1 MLRGAAAALAVAV
14 AAAATA
20 CGGSDAD
27 KAGGGSPGK
36 PRVLTLVSE
45 DDPQFTGAPEF
56 ADAVARLSR
65 GTLRIRLVKA
75 GRGAEIGYERGTID
89 DVRAGRAQLG
99 IIGVRV
105 WDTMGVKS
113 FRALLAPL
121 LVDSVE
127 LEMRVLASSL
137 PDRMLEG
144 VERAGVVGVA
154 VLPGPLRLPFGLS
167 RAFLGPRDYR
177 GRAFG
182 VRPGGVATTSL
193 RALGAR
199 ARAYVPGD
207 LSGLD
212 GAELDPTTVV
222 YNGFDQRRGWLTTN
236 VVLWPKPY
244 SIVMNRRAFAALTRD
259 QRELLRRAGREAAE
273 PERRQV
279 ESDAAAALAQ
289 ACTAG
294 KLVFTEASPGELA
307 ALRRSVRPVYDELA
321 RDPATADA
329 LEEIVA
335 IRGDRSRSPTSEPHC
350 RKVGGEAVPSTAL
363 DGTWKLAKATQQ
375 QLLDAGIDPKNAE
388 ALSRL
393 PGAPALV
400 FDHGRQRGIDL
411 ETGKVLSSGTYEVDG
426 DIVRLVFESGVAVQL
441 GRVYSLRWSV
451 YRDTLTF
458 APVPGNEPLILL
470 VMRPWKRVR

>member
-1 MLRGAAAALAVAV
+1 MLRGAAAALAVV
-14 AAAATA
+14 VLAAATA
-20 CGGSDAD
+20 CGSGGD
-27 KAGGGSPGK
+27 KAGGASPGK
-36 PRVLTLVSE
+36 PLVLTLESE
-45 DDPQFTGAPEF
+45 DDPQLTGAPEF

-89 DVRAGRAQLG
+89 DVRSGRAQLG
-99 IIGVRV
+99 IVGVRV

-121 LVDSVE
+121 LVDSLE

-167 RAFLGPRDYR
+167 RAFVGPRDYR

-182 VRPGGVATTSL
+182 VRPGNVATTSL
-193 RALGAR
+193 RVLGAR

-207 LSGLD
+207 LSGMD

-236 VVLWPKPY
+236 VALWPKPY
-244 SIVMNRRAFAALTRD
+244 SIVMNRRAFAALTSD
-259 QRELLRRAGREAAE
+259 QRELLRRAGRDAAE
-273 PERRQV
+273 PERRQI
-279 ESDAAAALAQ
+279 ESDAAVALAQ
-289 ACTAG
+289 ACRTG
-294 KLVFTEASPGELA
+294 KLIFTEASPGELA
-307 ALRRSVRPVYDELA
+307 AMRRAVRSVYDELA
-321 RDPATADA
+321 RDPATAAA
-329 LEEIVA
+329 LEGIVA
-335 IRGDRSRSPTSEPHC
+335 LRGDRSRPPTAEPRC
-350 RKVGGEAVPSTAL
+350 REAGGEAAPSTAL
-363 DGTWKLAKATQQ
+363 DGTWELAKATKQ
-375 QLLDAGIDPKNAE
+375 QLLDAGIDPRNAE

-411 ETGKVLSSGTYEVDG
+411 ESGKVLSSGTYEVDG

-441 GRVYSLRWSV
+441 GRVYSLRWSI
-451 YRDTLTF
+451 YRDSLTF
-458 APVPGNEPLILL
+458 APVPGSEPLILL